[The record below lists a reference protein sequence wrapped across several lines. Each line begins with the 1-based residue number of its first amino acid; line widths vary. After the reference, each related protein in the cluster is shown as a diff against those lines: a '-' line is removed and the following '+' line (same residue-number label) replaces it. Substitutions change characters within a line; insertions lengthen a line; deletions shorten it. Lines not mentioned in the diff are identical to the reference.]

1 MKYYALF
8 NLTKEPFANSPDPDL
23 LYYSVQ
29 HHYCLQKLEL
39 ALRLRRGLSV
49 VIGAVGTGKSTMCR
63 ALLQLLNDD
72 SGAISA
78 HLILDPAFA
87 SPLEF
92 LATIAKTFGI
102 EENDSSE
109 WQMKEAIKN
118 YLLHQGVDNNI
129 IPVLII
135 DEGQKLPDF
144 CIEIL
149 REFLNFE
156 TNHNKLL
163 EIVIFA
169 QEEFTEILK
178 NRPNFSDRITS
189 LHKLGPLSFKETCN
203 MVRYRIQQCRNNG
216 EPAPDLFPRPTLLL
230 IFFLTRGYPR
240 KIIMLCS
247 KILLAM
253 LVKEKTKATLS
264 LVWNSASETSIP
276 LMSILRKNIFVGG
289 ILVLLAC
296 GVLLFSTRGRLMP
309 GVKEWFQPKQST
321 QQVVRASSSPSS
333 GGIIQEQL
341 PGAGVG
347 KNLNTIAVPHS
358 PPDELGYLTVL
369 KGMSLSRMVTRV
381 YGRFTEHNLR
391 MVLKANPYLS
401 NPAKLK
407 VQTKIFFPRLVDSPT
422 SKLTPIL
429 VRLGEFDTLQAAYDF
444 LISNLKTVEVM
455 RILPMWDGVSQLSF
469 LVVLGENFLEEEQ
482 ALQAIA
488 RLDNRYRSA
497 ATIITELD
505 GIAL

>member
-1 MKYYALF
+1 M
-8 NLTKEPFANSPDPDL
+8 
-23 LYYSVQ
+23 
-29 HHYCLQKLEL
+29 
-39 ALRLRRGLSV
+39 
-49 VIGAVGTGKSTMCR
+49 IGAVGTGKSTMCR

-92 LATIAKTFGI
+92 LTTIATTFGI

-156 TNHNKLL
+156 TNQNKLL

-169 QEEFTEILK
+169 QKEFTETLK

-203 MVRYRIQQCRNNG
+203 MVRYRIQQCRNDG
-216 EPAPDLFPRPTLLL
+216 EPDPDLFPWPTLLL
-230 IFFLTRGYPR
+230 IFLLTKGYPR

-253 LVKEKTKATLS
+253 LVKEKTRATLS
-264 LVWNSASETSIP
+264 LVWNSAGETSIP
-276 LMSILRKNIFVGG
+276 QISNLGKKLYGGG
-289 ILVLLAC
+289 ILILLVC
-296 GVLLFSTRGRLMP
+296 GVLLFNSNGSLIP
-309 GVKEWFQPKQST
+309 GVKERFEPKQST
-321 QQVVRASSSPSS
+321 QQVVRDPRSPSS
-333 GGIIQEQL
+333 GRIVHEQS
-341 PGAGVG
+341 PDSSN
-347 KNLNTIAVPHS
+347 KSNLNSVTASHP
-358 PPDELGYLTVL
+358 PPDELGYLIVL

-381 YGRFTEHNLR
+381 YGQFSEHNLR
-391 MVLKANPYLS
+391 KVLKANPYLTD
-401 NPAKLK
+401 PAQLK
-407 VQTKIFFPRLVDSPT
+407 VQTKIFFPRLEDSST
-422 SKLTPIL
+422 SN
-429 VRLGEFDTLQAAYDF
+429 YDPH
-444 LISNLKTVEVM
+444 SCPSW
-455 RILPMWDGVSQLSF
+455 R
-469 LVVLGENFLEEEQ
+469 VLNPAGSL
-482 ALQAIA
+482 
-488 RLDNRYRSA
+488 
-497 ATIITELD
+497 
-505 GIAL
+505 

>member
-23 LYYSVQ
+23 FYYSVQ

-92 LATIAKTFGI
+92 LATIVKTFGI

-169 QEEFTEILK
+169 QEEFTETLK
-178 NRPNFSDRITS
+178 KRPNFSDRITS
-189 LHKLGPLSFKETCN
+189 LHKLGPLSFKETSN
-203 MVRYRIQQCRNNG
+203 MVRYRIQQCRNDG
-216 EPAPDLFPRPTLLL
+216 EPAPDLFPWPTLLL

-253 LVKEKTKATLS
+253 LVKEKTRASLS
-264 LVWNSASETSIP
+264 LVWNSAGETSIP
-276 LMSILRKNIFVGG
+276 QISNLGKKLYGGG
-289 ILVLLAC
+289 ILILLVC
-296 GVLLFSTRGRLMP
+296 GVLLFNSNSNLIP
-309 GVKEWFQPKQST
+309 GVKDRFEPKQST
-321 QQVVRASSSPSS
+321 HQVVRAPRTPLS
-333 GGIIQEQL
+333 GGIVQEQS
-341 PGAGVG
+341 PNTGDEN
-347 KNLNTIAVPHS
+347 NLNSVTASH
-358 PPDELGYLTVL
+358 PPPNELGYLIVL

-381 YGRFTEHNLR
+381 YGRFSEHHLR

-407 VQTKIFFPRLVDSPT
+407 VQTKIFFPRLQDSST

-444 LISNLKTVEVM
+444 LISNLETGEAM
-455 RILPMWDGVSQLSF
+455 RILPMWDGVSRLFF
-469 LVVLGENFLEEEQ
+469 LVVLEENFQEEKQ
-482 ALQAIA
+482 AQQAIA
-488 RLDNRYRSA
+488 RLDSGFRSA
-497 ATIITELD
+497 ATVIKNLE
-505 GIAL
+505 GIPL